1 MIARTAVVLVLWLLP
16 VAGCT
21 LSQATP
27 GASGGAARVY
37 FLRGYLA
44 PAGYRGQLA
53 RVAREART
61 PAEVVAS
68 LLRGPS
74 AAEKLRGLIST
85 IPPGTSLEQLS
96 VKRGLAS
103 VALRGER
110 EPPLDA
116 AAQVLYS
123 LTELPGIARLLLRFN
138 GRPCCVYDHDRHPLR
153 RPLTRRALAHWQGA
167 PCHLRT
173 KPGHGPCRRRGRPVP
188 GRFEWRTLEAGI
200 RATNRTPPRPATS
213 YTVESARCRGEGR
226 IIEGSRFYP
235 CRIRWRGGH
244 ASTLC
249 VGRTEPG
256 PFLYLRPQRC

>member
-1 MIARTAVVLVLWLLP
+1 MIERTAVVFALWLLL

-21 LSQATP
+21 LSKAPPDT
-27 GASGGAARVY
+27 SGGAASVY

-53 RVAREART
+53 PVAREART

-74 AAEKLRGLIST
+74 AAEKQRRLIST
-85 IPPGTSLEQLS
+85 IPPGTSLEHLS
-96 VKRGLAS
+96 VEGGLAT

-123 LTELPGIARLLLRFN
+123 LTELPGIERLLLRFN
-138 GRPCCVYDHDRHPLR
+138 GRRCCVYGHDGQPLR

-173 KPGHGPCRRRGRPVP
+173 KPGQGPCRRQGRLVP
-188 GRFEWRTLEAGI
+188 GHFEWRTLEAGI
-200 RATNRTPPRPATS
+200 RATNRMRPGPATS
-213 YTVESARCRGEGR
+213 YTVESVRCRGEGR
-226 IIEGSRFYP
+226 IIEGSRFYE
-235 CRIRWRGGH
+235 CRIGWRGGQ
-244 ASTLC
+244 ASTFC
-249 VGRTEPG
+249 VGRVEPG
-256 PFLYLRPQRC
+256 PFLYLRPDRC